1 MYLHNFC
8 LDSDPTNS
16 EYPQMDQDPIHCI
29 FARGPKISIV
39 DPDGVDPDS
48 DLSAYQ
54 KTTFIQPNKFTYKL
68 QTKFRYKNQF
78 KCDTGT
84 LL

>member
-1 MYLHNFC
+1 
-8 LDSDPTNS
+8 
-16 EYPQMDQDPIHCI
+16 MDQDPIHCI

-54 KTTFIQPNKFTYKL
+54 KTTFIQPNKFTFFFKL
-68 QTKFRYKNQF
+68 NFDIKINLNV
-78 KCDTGT
+78 T
-84 LL
+84 LVLYYNFAYNYCMKSSILVRV